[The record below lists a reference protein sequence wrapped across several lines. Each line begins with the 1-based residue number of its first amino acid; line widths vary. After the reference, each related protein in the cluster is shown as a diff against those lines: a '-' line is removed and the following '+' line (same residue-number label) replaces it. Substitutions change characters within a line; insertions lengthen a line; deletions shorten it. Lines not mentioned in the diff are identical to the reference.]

1 MGNIACSNYYFQ
13 EISFKPEWFSQN
25 SWNIDYNYL
34 IKKDCETKNPYPY
47 LIDKGII
54 QLKNTDIFKLLISK
68 KLLIDLSTSN
78 TINIPLNFIYNINKK
93 LKINMFI
100 IFSKDNIKLSDIL
113 DIDLDN
119 NNFKNNQ
126 FKLNNKNKL
135 FYSKINFDKNKLT
148 ISNSFSNDTFQKN
161 ITSNEN
167 NKFLISLEN
176 NIDLFLIHNKLVLNK
191 TYELNDLNYYNDDS
205 YDEKYVIS
213 NIFGNENNSTMYLS
227 IFIYSNQDFKENN
240 FFNIFLD

>member
-13 EISFKPEWFSQN
+13 EVSFKPEWFSQN

-34 IKKDCETKNPYPY
+34 IKKEGETKNPY

-54 QLKNTDIFKLLISK
+54 ILKNTDIFKLLISK
-68 KLLIDLSTSN
+68 KLLIDLSVSN

-100 IFSKDNIKLSDIL
+100 IFSKDNIKLNDIL
-113 DIDLDN
+113 DIDLDK

-148 ISNSFSNDTFQKN
+148 ISNSFSNDSFQNN
-161 ITSNEN
+161 IKSNEN

-176 NIDLFLIHNKLVLNK
+176 NIDLLLIHNKLFLNK
-191 TYELNDLNYYNDDS
+191 TYEDDNFDNC
-205 YDEKYVIS
+205 DEKYVIS

-227 IFIYSNQDFKENN
+227 IFIYSNQDFREND